1 LVCVC
6 PPIDLLWDAFLSK
19 RTPLPPFFD
28 ADFTCSSNSFRS
40 YSWDLWLSRHQR
52 FPQPLLAKISV
63 GLDCGAAWRIIWLA
77 KKLAPEVRIA
87 VGRSRANVMPPVS
100 HPFKKGA
107 LIILMNY
114 VDHAPPHVHVKYQGD
129 VRGYRIEIR
138 TRAWMQPGKELPL
151 ALKKLVET
159 WIEAHEMELL
169 EQWENARNN
178 RPVSIVG

>member
-1 LVCVC
+1 
-6 PPIDLLWDAFLSK
+6 
-19 RTPLPPFFD
+19 
-28 ADFTCSSNSFRS
+28 
-40 YSWDLWLSRHQR
+40 
-52 FPQPLLAKISV
+52 
-63 GLDCGAAWRIIWLA
+63 
-77 KKLAPEVRIA
+77 
-87 VGRSRANVMPPVS
+87 MPPVS